1 MRGDQFADVL
11 AAAQAGEE
19 WGFAALYREFAPG
32 VVGFLRGRVPTEA
45 EDVASSVWLEVAR
58 SIGRFVGD
66 EAGFRAWLYTIVR
79 RRMMNEY
86 RRHTRDWTD
95 PRDPA
100 VLPPITAPDDPERE
114 VLAAM
119 AASDAAALISSVLPE
134 LQAEVIL
141 LRVVA
146 DLPVEE
152 VSQVLD
158 IAPGHV
164 RVLSHRA
171 LKTLAEYF
179 SREVVTHTPGPGIS
193 ELP

>member
-19 WGFAALYREFAPG
+19 SGFAALYGIFAPG

-79 RRMMNEY
+79 RRMMNEF
-86 RRHTRDWTD
+86 RRHARDWTD

-100 VLPPITAPDDPERE
+100 VLPLIAARDDPEHE

-119 AASDAAALISSVLPE
+119 TASDAAALISSVLPE

-141 LRVVA
+141 LRIVA

-164 RVLSHRA
+164 RVLSHRG
-171 LKTLAEYF
+171 LKTLAAYF
-179 SREVVTHTPGPGIS
+179 AREAVTHTPGPGIS